1 MLSRSGGYEIEYG
14 IWKKPSLEHVPTLT
28 AACYFYLGMYR
39 KAEDTIQRAPHSSL
53 QNRVQEHFNIF
64 LKPLKTF
71 FRVVVEMLSVSFG
84 AETARRKSADGSS

>member
-1 MLSRSGGYEIEYG
+1 MLQ
-14 IWKKPSLEHVPTLT
+14 PSK

-64 LKPLKTF
+64 LKPSDLKTF

-84 AETARRKSADGSS
+84 AEAARRKSADGSS